1 MKKYFLGFS
10 FFLVFFFSAFSIISG
25 SVSAANSNVKEVEN
39 KENGIGDIGIFAEIG
54 PTYPGTNIKMQAGD
68 LLYSSK
74 TLGGSTEI
82 VGHIGIVGS
91 DFRIYHVTPGANGG
105 AADSVTTY
113 MGRHNPGEKI
123 AVYQKRNG
131 GGVAA
136 ATWAKNNYSRAKSYG
151 ISYGKL
157 SIMTPNYCSKFIWQ
171 AFYYGSKFD
180 STVRG
185 RTDADSAIIA
195 PSIFTNTQQFVSRG
209 SFIAK

>member
-1 MKKYFLGFS
+1 MKKYFYGISLFAVFLFSGF
-10 FFLVFFFSAFSIISG
+10 FTITG
-25 SVSAANSNVKEVEN
+25 NVSAASSNIEEVEN
-39 KENGIGDIGIFAEIG
+39 KANEGTGVGIFAEIG
-54 PTYPGTNIKMQAGD
+54 PTYPGTNINMQVGD

-91 DFRIYHVTPGANGG
+91 DFRIYHVTPGASGG

-113 MGRHNPGEKI
+113 MGRHRPGEKI
-123 AVYQKRNG
+123 EIYQKRNG
-131 GGVAA
+131 GGVTA
-136 ATWAKNNYSRAKSYG
+136 ATWAKNNYSRAKAYG

-157 SIMTPNYCSKFIWQ
+157 SVMTPNYCSKFIWQ
-171 AFYYGSKFD
+171 AFYYGSNFD

-195 PSIFTNTQQFVSRG
+195 PSIFTNAQQFVLRG
-209 SFIAK
+209 SFVAK